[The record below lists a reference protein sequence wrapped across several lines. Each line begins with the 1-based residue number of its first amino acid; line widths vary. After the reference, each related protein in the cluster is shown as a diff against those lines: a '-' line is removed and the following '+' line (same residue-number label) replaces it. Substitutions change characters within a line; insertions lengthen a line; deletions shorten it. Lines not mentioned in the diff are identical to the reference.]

1 MLNVLFVGGA
11 ILIAVY
17 SWAIYGLLTEWL
29 IPLGSAVHPDM
40 QQAFNKEKAAIYIHA
55 MASATALAIG
65 PFQVIPSWRRK
76 HMLGHRRAGRV
87 YFVCCFAGSIS
98 GMTLSLSA
106 QGGMVGKVGF
116 FSLGVVW
123 LLSNLVGFVAIVFPK
138 IRTIWLHEAAM
149 QVSCALTYSAVS
161 LRIMLPVAVLNTEH
175 FQPLYGAIAWL
186 CWTVNLVIL
195 GIIWLCQ
202 KEGSKTTEPAAAEQL
217 PAKDVM

>member
-1 MLNVLFVGGA
+1 MGQSRSSQVLNVLFVGGA

-123 LLSNLVGFVAIVFPK
+123 LLSELRFDLLSRLVAHYAAGCCSQHRALSALVWCHCLAMLDSQPCDSGHNLALPK
-138 IRTIWLHEAAM
+138 RG
-149 QVSCALTYSAVS
+149 V
-161 LRIMLPVAVLNTEH
+161 
-175 FQPLYGAIAWL
+175 
-186 CWTVNLVIL
+186 
-195 GIIWLCQ
+195 
-202 KEGSKTTEPAAAEQL
+202 
-217 PAKDVM
+217 KDN